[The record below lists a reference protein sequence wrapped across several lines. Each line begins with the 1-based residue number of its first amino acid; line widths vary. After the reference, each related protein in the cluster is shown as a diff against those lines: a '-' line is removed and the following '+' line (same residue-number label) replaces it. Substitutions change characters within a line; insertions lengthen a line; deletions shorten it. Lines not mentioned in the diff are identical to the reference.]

1 MVDAPQ
7 NADHEAD
14 LALFYD
20 RQAPAVNTRAGTPQR
35 VACREWFIR
44 LLKSEHRRSVFELG
58 CGTGVEGLEF
68 VRAGLHY
75 CGVDL
80 SGESVRLAIA
90 KGLNASVASG
100 RSLPFLDGS
109 FSAGWTMSTLL
120 HVPNSLIDGVVSEL
134 VRVCAPGSPIAVG
147 LWSGDDEEVL
157 NPEDDQEP
165 RRFFSRRSD
174 AAVMRTFGAHGEVE
188 HFRTWPEGT
197 GDESGPGRGAWMQ
210 HYQFLVLRTPD
221 PTAGPADTSAREQ
234 RPHPRVT

>member
-1 MVDAPQ
+1 MVDAPKH
-7 NADHEAD
+7 ADHESD

-20 RQAPAVNTRAGTPQR
+20 RQASARNTRAGTPNR

-44 LLKSEHRRSVFELG
+44 LLKDEHRRSVFELG
-58 CGTGVEGLEF
+58 CGTGAEGLEF

-80 SGESVRLAIA
+80 SGESVRVALA
-90 KGLNASVASG
+90 KGLSASVASG
-100 RSLPFLDGS
+100 RDLPFPDGS
-109 FSAGWTMSTLL
+109 FSAAWTMSTLL
-120 HVPNSLIDGVVSEL
+120 HVPHTLIDSVVSEL

-147 LWSGDDEEVL
+147 LWSGEDEEVL

-174 AAVMRTFGAHGEVE
+174 STVKGIFGRHGEVE

-197 GDESGPGRGAWMQ
+197 GDESGPGRGAWTQ
-210 HYQFLVLRTPD
+210 HYQFLVFRSPGS
-221 PTAGPADTSAREQ
+221 PT
-234 RPHPRVT
+234 